1 MTRRGLTIRIYALI
15 AAYALV
21 LHTMLAGMAL
31 AEHLPGH
38 AVMTDAVICTG
49 TSTADQPADQDQ
61 GGHADCVLHCL
72 FAGGTMDAGT
82 PAVSGIIAIFAPAD
96 IRVSTLQPVEILG
109 RASAKSPQIP
119 RAPPLV

>member
-1 MTRRGLTIRIYALI
+1 MTMRGFISRIYALI

-31 AEHLPGH
+31 AEQQPGH
-38 AVMTDAVICTG
+38 APSTAAAICTG
-49 TSTADQPADQDQ
+49 TPDEGQPADQDQ
-61 GGHADCVLHCL
+61 QDHADCVLHCL

-96 IRVSTLQPVEILG
+96 IRVSTLQPVEIPG
-109 RASAKSPQIP
+109 RASVKNPQIP
-119 RAPPLV
+119 RAPPLA